1 MKAEILHFSII
12 LFEIPNSIQ
21 VGGDREEGGRQK
33 TPTPPLPNPHTSFSS
48 VTSGSVGISAKNV
61 LTFTFDPF
69 SHWFKISRSHL
80 VPVSNYGT

>member
-1 MKAEILHFSII
+1 MKVEILHFSII
-12 LFEIPNSIQ
+12 LFEIPNSVQ
-21 VGGDREEGGRQK
+21 VGGDGEEGGRQK
-33 TPTPPLPNPHTSFSS
+33 TPPPPHTSFSS
-48 VTSGSVGISAKNV
+48 VTSTSVGISAKNV

>member
-21 VGGDREEGGRQK
+21 VGGDGEEGGRQK
-33 TPTPPLPNPHTSFSS
+33 SPLPPLHTSFSS
-48 VTSGSVGISAKNV
+48 LTSTNVGINAKNV

-69 SHWFKISRSHL
+69 SH
-80 VPVSNYGT
+80 

>member
-21 VGGDREEGGRQK
+21 VGGDGEEGGRQRGGGGGVWGVAK
-33 TPTPPLPNPHTSFSS
+33 SPPPPPLHTSFSS
-48 VTSGSVGISAKNV
+48 LTSTNVGINAKNV

-69 SHWFKISRSHL
+69 SH
-80 VPVSNYGT
+80 

>member
-21 VGGDREEGGRQK
+21 VGGDGEEGGRQK
-33 TPTPPLPNPHTSFSS
+33 SPPPSPLHTSFSS
-48 VTSGSVGISAKNV
+48 VTSTKVGINAKNV
-61 LTFTFDPF
+61 STFTFDPF